1 MQIHEYIDK
10 MKKIHQNILEYLE
23 DGSKEEEYQNLLT
36 LIDEN
41 HIRDLYSELKNF
53 LHLIV
58 SISNDHYR
66 TSDFFGKIEQ
76 LILQFKDEISKNF
89 TNLQIFKIFKPNK
102 RILLFLIEQKLFEF
116 NESIAQL
123 VKQKESSNFIIYF
136 YPELKDFIQIQNKE
150 IESFE
155 EKRKE
160 GENDDNEI
168 FKLIRND
175 LIEEFIIY
183 INKNNFS
190 LSKPIEPS
198 IFETHTS
205 LLDKNITFA
214 KYAAFFGSFQIF
226 KYLYFNHFYQMNTNI
241 WIYAI
246 HGQNQEIFQFLIDKK
261 ITPQESGYEN
271 CVIESLKCHHVDV
284 TNYLINN
291 YVQFNIEK
299 EEKIFLSILK
309 YRNYSFFPDQ
319 LNDNIFFYLCKY
331 CYFNLVDII
340 LKKKDIDVNK
350 IIATETIV

>member
-10 MKKIHQNILEYLE
+10 MKKIHQNLLEYLE

-41 HIRDLYSELKNF
+41 HIRDLNSELKNF

-66 TSDFFGKIEQ
+66 TPDFFGKIEQ
-76 LILQFKDEISKNF
+76 LILQFKDEISQNF
-89 TNLQIFKIFKPNK
+89 TNFQIFKIFKRNK

-123 VKQKESSNFIIYF
+123 VKQKESDNFIKYF

-205 LLDKNITFA
+205 LDRK
-214 KYAAFFGSFQIF
+214 S
-226 KYLYFNHFYQMNTNI
+226 
-241 WIYAI
+241 
-246 HGQNQEIFQFLIDKK
+246 
-261 ITPQESGYEN
+261 
-271 CVIESLKCHHVDV
+271 VV
-284 TNYLINN
+284 
-291 YVQFNIEK
+291 
-299 EEKIFLSILK
+299 
-309 YRNYSFFPDQ
+309 
-319 LNDNIFFYLCKY
+319 
-331 CYFNLVDII
+331 
-340 LKKKDIDVNK
+340 
-350 IIATETIV
+350 